1 MPLVFNDTPS
11 ANVQTPSVDKN
22 SLYFDND
29 LLKSKDSNNVVRTYQ
44 AFPGGSNTQVQFN
57 DGGAFGGNANF
68 TYDATTSTLSVIG
81 NISGTNII
89 GTINGYIKVPFQFN
103 NVSPKNVA
111 VIPANAVVSAV
122 DVIVTTAFDDN
133 AATLSMGTMANANL
147 LLNSVDSKANIVGTY
162 AAMPGQLFLSDTWV
176 VLTIT
181 PGSST
186 TGSGMIVI
194 YF

>member
-1 MPLVFNDTPS
+1 MPLVFNDSPS
-11 ANVQTPSVDKN
+11 ANVQTPTANKN

-68 TYDATTSTLSVIG
+68 TYDTTTSTLSVVG
-81 NISGTNII
+81 NISGTNIL
-89 GTINGYIKVPFQFN
+89 GTINGFIKVPFQYN
-103 NVSPKNVA
+103 DVSPKNVA

-122 DVIVTTAFDDN
+122 DVIVTTAFNDN
-133 AATLSMGTMANANL
+133 SATLSMGTMANANL
-147 LLNSVDSKANIVGTY
+147 LVNATDTKANIAGTY
-162 AAMPGQLFLSDTWV
+162 AAMPGQLFLSDTWT
-176 VLTIT
+176 VLTIN
-181 PGSST
+181 PGSSS

>member
-1 MPLVFNDTPS
+1 M
-11 ANVQTPSVDKN
+11 
-22 SLYFDND
+22 
-29 LLKSKDSNNVVRTYQ
+29 
-44 AFPGGSNTQVQFN
+44 
-57 DGGAFGGNANF
+57 
-68 TYDATTSTLSVIG
+68 
-81 NISGTNII
+81 
-89 GTINGYIKVPFQFN
+89 PFQFN